1 MYITNTLT
9 MLSLLLAETCIEHN
23 SSYI

>member
-9 MLSLLLAETCIEHN
+9 TLSLLLAETCIENN